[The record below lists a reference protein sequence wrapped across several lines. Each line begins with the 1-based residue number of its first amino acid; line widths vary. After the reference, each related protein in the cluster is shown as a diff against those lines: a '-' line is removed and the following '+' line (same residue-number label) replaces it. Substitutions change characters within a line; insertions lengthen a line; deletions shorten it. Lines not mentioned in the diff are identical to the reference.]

1 MTPDDRPFPR
11 SARRERISDP
21 ERIRALAHP
30 VRIALLDYL
39 GDVAEATATECA
51 ESLGESPASCS
62 FHLRMLE
69 KYGYIERAE
78 RRGREK
84 PWRVRV
90 ADYDLRPDPDDPA
103 SLLALQAV
111 AAMGLESEFLRAMDW
126 FARIDRE
133 ADEWVQATTFTRSS
147 FWATADELAQLS
159 RDVQNLTD
167 RFAGR
172 HTDPSK
178 RPAGARYSRFFAVV
192 NPEPAADPLSD
203 ERAKRAPAQ
212 VASPRPASDGSGA
225 EASR

>member
-1 MTPDDRPFPR
+1 MTTDDQPLPR
-11 SARRERISDP
+11 SARRERITDP

-30 VRIALLDYL
+30 VRIALLDHL

-51 ESLGESPASCS
+51 GALGESAASCS

-84 PWRVRV
+84 PWRVKV
-90 ADYDLRPDPDDPA
+90 ADLDMRPDPDVPG
-103 SLLALQAV
+103 SLLAVQAV
-111 AAMGLESEFLRAMDW
+111 ASMGLESEFLRAMDW

-133 ADEWVQATTFTRSS
+133 SDEWVQATTFTRSS
-147 FWATADELAQLS
+147 FWATAEELAQLS
-159 RDVQNLTD
+159 RDVQDITD

-178 RPAGARYSRFFAVV
+178 RPPGARYSRFFAVV
-192 NPEPAADPLSD
+192 NPEPED
-203 ERAKRAPAQ
+203 EK
-212 VASPRPASDGSGA
+212 
-225 EASR
+225 

>member
-1 MTPDDRPFPR
+1 MTADNQPFPR
-11 SARRERISDP
+11 SARRERITDP

-51 ESLGESPASCS
+51 EALGESAASCS

-84 PWRVRV
+84 PWRVKV
-90 ADYDLRPDPDDPA
+90 ADFDMRPDPEVPG
-103 SLLALQAV
+103 SLLAVQAV
-111 AAMGLESEFLRAMDW
+111 ASMGLESEFLRAMDW

-133 ADEWVQATTFTRSS
+133 SDEWVQATTFTRSS
-147 FWATADELAQLS
+147 FWATAEELAQLS
-159 RDVQNLTD
+159 RDVQEITD

-172 HTDPSK
+172 HTDRSK
-178 RPAGARYSRFFAVV
+178 RPPGARYSRFFAVV
-192 NPEPAADPLSD
+192 NPEP
-203 ERAKRAPAQ
+203 EGEK
-212 VASPRPASDGSGA
+212 
-225 EASR
+225 

>member
-1 MTPDDRPFPR
+1 MIPDDRPFPR
-11 SARRERISDP
+11 AARRERISDP

-39 GDVAEATATECA
+39 GDVSEATATECA
-51 ESLGESPASCS
+51 EALGESPASCS

-90 ADYDLRPDPDDPA
+90 ADFDLRPDPEVPG
-103 SLLALQAV
+103 SLLAVQAV
-111 AAMGLESEFLRAMDW
+111 ASFGLESEFLRAMDW
-126 FARIDRE
+126 FWHIDRE

-147 FWATADELAQLS
+147 FWATAEEMAELS
-159 RDVQNLTD
+159 RDIQNITD

-178 RPAGARYSRFFAVV
+178 RPDGARYSRFFAVV
-192 NPEPAADPLSD
+192 NPEPEGD
-203 ERAKRAPAQ
+203 R
-212 VASPRPASDGSGA
+212 
-225 EASR
+225 

>member
-1 MTPDDRPFPR
+1 MPTDDRPFPR
-11 SARRERISDP
+11 SARRERITDP

-51 ESLGESPASCS
+51 EALGESPASCS

-90 ADYDLRPDPDDPA
+90 ADFDMRPDPEVPG
-103 SLLALQAV
+103 SLLAVQAV
-111 AAMGLESEFLRAMDW
+111 ASLGLESEFLRAMDW
-126 FARIDRE
+126 FSRIDRE
-133 ADEWVQATTFTRSS
+133 PDEWVQATTFTRSS
-147 FWATADELAQLS
+147 FWATAEELAELS

-178 RPAGARYSRFFAVV
+178 RPPGARYSRYFAVV
-192 NPEPAADPLSD
+192 NPEP
-203 ERAKRAPAQ
+203 EEQR
-212 VASPRPASDGSGA
+212 
-225 EASR
+225 